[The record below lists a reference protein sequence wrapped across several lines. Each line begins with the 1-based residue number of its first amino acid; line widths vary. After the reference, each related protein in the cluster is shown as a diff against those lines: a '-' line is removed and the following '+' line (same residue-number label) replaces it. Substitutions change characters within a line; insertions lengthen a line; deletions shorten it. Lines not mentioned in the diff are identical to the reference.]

1 MSISLRGLFEAA
13 TPRIVSSQAEERSVE
28 QAQRDIYESHRHRI
42 FSLAYHMTGNEMQAE
57 RLLTDSFVHAFQA
70 DPKPDA
76 SLIDSALITGL
87 RAHYTLVLTSPA
99 SISVADG
106 MDDRNVRRTDLE
118 EAIQELPPIERLAFL
133 LRDVE
138 GYSSDAIAQLL
149 ELSESDVNRT
159 LFSARIRLR
168 SILADLKEER
178 AA

>member
-13 TPRIVSSQAEERSVE
+13 TPKIVSSQAEERSVE

-76 SLIDSALITGL
+76 SLIDGALITGL
-87 RAHYTLVLTSPA
+87 RAHYTLALTSPA
-99 SISVADG
+99 SISVSAG

-149 ELSESDVNRT
+149 ELSPSDINRT